1 MRLTQVARPTRVK
14 RGISTFSGAG
24 FSMGNSKNSKIA
36 CTPGRS
42 MPEIDT
48 QPSLNRLLQSKQMFG
63 QPTVLELFFLSFF
76 CNLQEATSATQIYIS
91 VRFFFLSYHLTM
103 GNCEFSFAK
112 AASTLIVVLSSAKQ
126 FVSYCQKNSFPFRL
140 TAQ

>member
-63 QPTVLELFFLSFF
+63 QPTVLELFFSFF
-76 CNLQEATSATQIYIS
+76 LLPSARGYERDPDLYIS
-91 VRFFFLSYHLTM
+91 QVYHLTM

-140 TAQ
+140 TAR